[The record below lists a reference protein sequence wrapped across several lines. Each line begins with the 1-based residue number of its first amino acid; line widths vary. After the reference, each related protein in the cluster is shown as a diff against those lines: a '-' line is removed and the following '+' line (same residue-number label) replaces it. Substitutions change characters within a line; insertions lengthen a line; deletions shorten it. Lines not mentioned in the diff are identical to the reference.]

1 MTVLCG
7 AETGLKEIYLNI
19 GGSEKMHHLEN
30 AVVEITVNMADKS
43 RRKWT

>member
-1 MTVLCG
+1 MTVSCE
-7 AETGLKEIYLNI
+7 AETGLKEIHLSI

-30 AVVEITVNMADKS
+30 VVVEITANIADKR